1 MEFKTSKNKK
11 YIRIVENTNKEIIKK
26 LDILISILE
35 RKYNNIEKH
44 KNKKQFLLGN
54 FIAGITKGLGTG
66 LGFTLFTGL
75 ILYILQYIIRLNI
88 PIIGEYISDIVD
100 IVKK

>member
-11 YIRIVENTNKEIIKK
+11 YIKIIKYTNKEIIKK

-44 KNKKQFLLGN
+44 KNKK
-54 FIAGITKGLGTG
+54 
-66 LGFTLFTGL
+66 L
-75 ILYILQYIIRLNI
+75 IESI
-88 PIIGEYISDIVD
+88 
-100 IVKK
+100 